1 MPGPE
6 DSNVPKLAVGCRWG
20 GSEEERMVL
29 FPEGAVR
36 LQGTGRKIVELC
48 DGNRT
53 FAELVAQLHQEYW
66 QVDATRIRA
75 EAAQFLEQLREKRI
89 VDY

>member
-20 GSEEERMVL
+20 GTEEDRMVL

-53 FAELVAQLHQEYW
+53 FAELVAQLRQEYW
-66 QVDATRIRA
+66 QVDATRIRD
-75 EAAQFLEQLREKRI
+75 EAAHFLEQLREKRI